1 MRYFSYL
8 KLRKE
13 LKRLEAL
20 LAIAYRNRGLSKE
33 DFNYAVEYL
42 KSINTVLEVTIIR
55 KASGSD

>member
-20 LAIAYRNRGLSKE
+20 LAITYRNRGLSKE